1 MARARVAVVG
11 AGAGG
16 LATAAHLSLEGQPPV
31 LVNRSPDRILKLIER
46 PVIAVDGIWQGALPL
61 AAATADLAQVA
72 EVDVVIVTT
81 PATAHRDLA
90 QALAPH
96 LSARHLVI
104 LHPGRTLGALEFAAV
119 LHRAGIQVQAVA
131 ETDTL
136 LYTARSYEPGS
147 VRISGLKRG
156 VRVAAIPPWHA
167 GDALAA
173 LRVLGPHFVPA
184 PNILATG
191 INNIGAMFHP
201 APMVLNAGRIQAGH
215 KFEYYREGITAAVAS
230 LVRGLDRERLA
241 VGRAWGVKAEPVEAW
256 MRRNYGLPHRMRTL
270 EELVAANPAY
280 AGVMAPDTLQ
290 HRYLL
295 EDVPTGL
302 VPLAELG
309 RLAGVRTPL
318 MDAVIDMAAHLV
330 GVDFRRSGRSLDS
343 FGLGEISARRL
354 LEVVMSG
361 VPAAAGVGVEAR

>member
-1 MARARVAVVG
+1 MTRSRIAVVG
-11 AGAGG
+11 VGAGG
-16 LATAAHLSLEGQPPV
+16 LATAAHLSLKGQPP
-31 LVNRSPDRILKLIER
+31 LLINRSHDRIRKLIER
-46 PVIAVDGIWQGALPL
+46 PVIAVDGIWQGHVPL
-61 AAATADLAQVA
+61 AGATTDLARVA
-72 EVDVVIVTT
+72 DVEVVIVST

-90 QALAPH
+90 RALAPY
-96 LSARHLVI
+96 LSPRHLVI
-104 LHPGRTLGALEFAAV
+104 LHPGRTLGALEFASV
-119 LHRAGIQVQAVA
+119 LWRAGVQVQAVA

-136 LYTARSYEPGS
+136 LYTARSYEPGT
-147 VRISGLKRG
+147 VRIGGLKRG

-167 GDALAA
+167 RDAVAT

-184 PNILATG
+184 PSILTTG

-215 KFEYYREGITAAVAS
+215 KFEYYREGITPAVAS

-241 VGRAWGVKAEPVEAW
+241 VGRALGVQAEPVEGW
-256 MRRNYGLPHRMRTL
+256 MRRVYGLPPQLETL

-330 GVDFRRSGRSLDS
+330 GVDFRRTGRRLDG
-343 FGLGEISARRL
+343 FGLGEMSVRRL
-354 LEVVMSG
+354 MEVVMSG
-361 VPAAAGVGVEAR
+361 LPTPADVAAQAR

>member
-1 MARARVAVVG
+1 MTRMRFAVVG

-16 LATAAHLSLEGQPPV
+16 LATAAHLSLQGHPPV
-31 LVNRSPDRILKLIER
+31 LINRSPDRILKLIER
-46 PVIAVDGIWQGALPL
+46 PAIAVDGIWRAEAPL
-61 AAATADLAQVA
+61 AGATTDLAQVA
-72 EVDVVIVTT
+72 DVDVVIVAT
-81 PATAHRDLA
+81 PATAHRDVA
-90 QALAPH
+90 QAMAPYLLPH
-96 LSARHLVI
+96 HLVI
-104 LHPGRTLGALEFAAV
+104 LHPGRTLGALEFAAA
-119 LHRAGIQVQAVA
+119 LRRAGAQVKAVA

-136 LYTARSYEPGS
+136 LYTARSHAPGA
-147 VRISGLKRG
+147 VRIGGLKRG

-173 LRVLGPHFVPA
+173 LRVLGPHFLPA
-184 PNILATG
+184 PDILATG

-215 KFEYYREGITAAVAS
+215 RFEYYREGITAAVAS
-230 LVRGLDRERLA
+230 LLRGLDRERLA
-241 VGRAWGVKAEPVEAW
+241 VGRAWGVRAEPVEAW
-256 MRRNYGLPHRMRTL
+256 MRRNYGLPASLQTL

-309 RLAGVRTPL
+309 RLAGVPTPL
-318 MDAVIDMAAHLV
+318 MDAVIDMASHLV
-330 GVDFRRSGRSLDS
+330 GVDFRRSGRRLESL
-343 FGLGEISARRL
+343 GLGELSPRRL
-354 LEVVMSG
+354 LGVVTGGMA
-361 VPAAAGVGVEAR
+361 AAAGLEAEAR